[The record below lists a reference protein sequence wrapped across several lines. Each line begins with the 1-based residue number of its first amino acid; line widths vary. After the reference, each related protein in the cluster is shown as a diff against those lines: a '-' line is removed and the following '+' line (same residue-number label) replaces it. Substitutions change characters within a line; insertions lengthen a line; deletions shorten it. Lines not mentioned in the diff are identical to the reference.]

1 MRKRLLRI
9 WNDFIR
15 STVVTIFGWNQPAW
29 QWDSN
34 LFTVASV
41 LGRRW
46 TKKTISQII
55 LSCPVKNLKY
65 AERFWTQNFVEEKT
79 QSYSKGI
86 FFWHSITPNHK
97 QPHLTDNFC
106 RNVWTLTTFW
116 WLFTA
121 RKWKSF
127 WLLWINW
134 ILFILRNQMN
144 SVGNMIHV
152 TELSW

>member
-1 MRKRLLRI
+1 MMIFKSQLQSLVETSQPDNEIAICSPWHQFWEGGGPRRRSARSFYPAPSKI
-9 WNDFIR
+9 WNMLSALDTKFCWR
-15 STVVTIFGWNQPAW
+15 KNTK
-29 QWDSN
+29 
-34 LFTVASV
+34 LFKS
-41 LGRRW
+41 
-46 TKKTISQII
+46 
-55 LSCPVKNLKY
+55 
-65 AERFWTQNFVEEKT
+65 
-79 QSYSKGI
+79 I

-134 ILFILRNQMN
+134 ILLILRNQMN